1 MFSVNFVLIQIGV
14 AIIFQ
19 VSCEFCVLINSYR
32 YRFFYYL
39 YVISFRQVRLHSEK
53 LK

>member
-1 MFSVNFVLIQIGV
+1 MFSVNFVLIQIGI
-14 AIIFQ
+14 AIVFQ

-32 YRFFYYL
+32 LFYYL